1 MVLELTRK
9 AKTLDGGVEVV
20 CEDGTEG
27 HDRGSLYGLS
37 EVGPAERCE
46 SKQDYDGLVRI
57 HRCRRMVG
65 LVLEVVCVRWGCLLV
80 EIGEAV
86 AVSRGG
92 SSSADSVRVEC
103 ESASRRHCCGR
114 RQTGLARIPSW
125 Y

>member
-1 MVLELTRK
+1 MVLGLTRK

-37 EVGPAERCE
+37 EVGPEGRCE
-46 SKQDYDGLVRI
+46 SKRDWDGLVRI
-57 HRCRRMVG
+57 RRCRRMVG
-65 LVLEVVCVRWGCLLV
+65 FCLEVVCVRWWCLLV

-92 SSSADSVRVEC
+92 SSYAHSVRVEC
-103 ESASRRHCCGR
+103 ILASGRRCHGR
-114 RQTGLARIPSW
+114 RQTGLVRIPSW